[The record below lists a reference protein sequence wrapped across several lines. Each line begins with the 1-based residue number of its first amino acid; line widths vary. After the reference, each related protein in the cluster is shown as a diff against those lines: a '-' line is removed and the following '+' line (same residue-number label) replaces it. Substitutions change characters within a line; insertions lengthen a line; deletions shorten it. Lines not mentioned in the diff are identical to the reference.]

1 MKRCAYKKSRI
12 KKNRCGQSAAF
23 QIEVENEKINLCAY
37 HTDKFGIMEL
47 EDFKLKIFKGGNYI
61 FVK

>member
-1 MKRCAYKKSRI
+1 MKKCVYKKSRI

-23 QIEVENEKINLCAY
+23 QIEVENEKINLCPTHA
-37 HTDKFGIMEL
+37 DKFEIMEL
-47 EDFKLKIFKGGNYI
+47 EDFKLKIFKGNNYI